1 MKPILYE
8 SSETGFAS
16 NGVGVLSDAVF
27 CEVYRVLNGEY
38 ELTMEY
44 PVDGIHFSQIRRR
57 SVILAK
63 PDPVSRLQPF
73 RVWRITKP
81 SRGMV
86 TVYARHIAYDLRGI
100 PVLPF
105 SCEGVIL
112 AMEGLKAN
120 AAADCPFSFST
131 DKETGSAF
139 SVTKPQS
146 IWGTLG
152 GQEGSILDTFGGEYD
167 FDRFDVRLL
176 GRLGADRGVSIRY
189 GKNLTSLEQ
198 DENCEKCYTGVLPY
212 WVDPETGA
220 VLQLEERIVP
230 VEGTFDY
237 TNILTLDMT
246 EKFEVQPTPEQLLQA
261 TRDYIRSNQIGVPDI
276 GWTVEFV
283 QLEKTEEYKGKALLE
298 RVLLGDTVTVI
309 FPKLGIHAAARA
321 VETRYDPIA
330 ERYKDIRLG
339 SVRADISDDIVS
351 QGKDIAKKPGKTQ
364 MQQAIDALT
373 RSLMGAT
380 GGAARLLDTDGDH
393 WPDTLYIADDPD
405 PAKATKVWR
414 YNYEG
419 WGASENGYNGPFV
432 MGATFDNG
440 ILADFIRAGTLNAN
454 LIRAGVLQSADGS
467 FRLDLNSGALFVGG
481 YATSQEVLEV
491 SQNLE
496 LTEAELAMLKED
508 MLSIRAG
515 NIALEIEIQKIQTD
529 GVSKVVTQTG
539 YCFDQDG
546 LNIRKSGEEMQNL
559 LDNTGMYV
567 RRGQDTILQANHQG
581 VVATDVKVNN
591 FLILGD
597 NSRLEDYSD
606 GTDEHRTACFYVGGS

>member
-1 MKPILYE
+1 
-8 SSETGFAS
+8 
-16 NGVGVLSDAVF
+16 
-27 CEVYRVLNGEY
+27 
-38 ELTMEY
+38 
-44 PVDGIHFSQIRRR
+44 
-57 SVILAK
+57 
-63 PDPVSRLQPF
+63 
-73 RVWRITKP
+73 
-81 SRGMV
+81 
-86 TVYARHIAYDLRGI
+86 
-100 PVLPF
+100 
-105 SCEGVIL
+105 
-112 AMEGLKAN
+112 
-120 AAADCPFSFST
+120 
-131 DKETGSAF
+131 
-139 SVTKPQS
+139 
-146 IWGTLG
+146 
-152 GQEGSILDTFGGEYD
+152 
-167 FDRFDVRLL
+167 
-176 GRLGADRGVSIRY
+176 
-189 GKNLTSLEQ
+189 
-198 DENCEKCYTGVLPY
+198 
-212 WVDPETGA
+212 
-220 VLQLEERIVP
+220 
-230 VEGTFDY
+230 
-237 TNILTLDMT
+237 
-246 EKFEVQPTPEQLLQA
+246 
-261 TRDYIRSNQIGVPDI
+261 
-276 GWTVEFV
+276 
-283 QLEKTEEYKGKALLE
+283 
-298 RVLLGDTVTVI
+298 
-309 FPKLGIHAAARA
+309 
-321 VETRYDPIA
+321 
-330 ERYKDIRLG
+330 
-339 SVRADISDDIVS
+339 
-351 QGKDIAKKPGKTQ
+351 
-364 MQQAIDALT
+364 
-373 RSLMGAT
+373 MGAT

-515 NIALEIEIQKIQTD
+515 NTALEIEIQKIQAD

-567 RRGQDTILQANHQG
+567 RRGKDTILQANHQG